1 MFWVKVNL
9 SVDLVKS
16 GQLTNIVDS
25 VSTTNQQNL
34 STIKNVDLRKSHPH
48 QQNWSIAQIVDSL
61 LDPNQQMV
69 SLKIGETTKCTLGF
83 FLHNNK
89 FVDQQSGSNVQI
101 VVSGPTSTNCVIPN
115 LPRGSRQLYH
125 ALLAHFF
132 RENNLRT
139 PSAKFLCVK
148 FCRPESFDFLCLCH
162 QYNILIV
169 SEMSPIGPN
178 CREESVCFGF
188 GVELHYNELGWVSQ
202 KWSADQ
208 NSSSSIF
215 RETKIFSTAK
225 RCSYNSPTQRS
236 QPNPIP
242 LPIQS
247 HL

>member
-48 QQNWSIAQIVDSL
+48 QQNWSIVQIVDSL
-61 LDPNQQMV
+61 LDPNQQSV

-125 ALLAHFF
+125 IVGATPLVDSGPSNLLIRWPTLLIRWPTLLF
-132 RENNLRT
+132 RD
-139 PSAKFLCVK
+139 PLCWFGFPLCWCGSTQLEK
-148 FCRPESFDFLCLCH
+148 WESESGHRPECWFGSCLESTFWSMPKHRIYKVGHIYNLHGPRINKICH
-162 QYNILIV
+162 V
-169 SEMSPIGPN
+169 
-178 CREESVCFGF
+178 
-188 GVELHYNELGWVSQ
+188 
-202 KWSADQ
+202 
-208 NSSSSIF
+208 
-215 RETKIFSTAK
+215 
-225 RCSYNSPTQRS
+225 
-236 QPNPIP
+236 
-242 LPIQS
+242 
-247 HL
+247 

>member
-1 MFWVKVNL
+1 MRAPSSCKFWTLMGPIMCYIFEKL
-9 SVDLVKS
+9 AFWGYQIWYCEEMLRGGGDMRA
-16 GQLTNIVDS
+16 
-25 VSTTNQQNL
+25 
-34 STIKNVDLRKSHPH
+34 NV
-48 QQNWSIAQIVDSL
+48 
-61 LDPNQQMV
+61 
-69 SLKIGETTKCTLGF
+69 CTYVA
-83 FLHNNK
+83 K
-89 FVDQQSGSNVQI
+89 DI
-101 VVSGPTSTNCVIPN
+101 
-115 LPRGSRQLYH
+115 Y

-132 RENNLRT
+132 REHNLRT
-139 PSAKFLCVK
+139 PSAKFLCIK

-188 GVELHYNELGWVSQ
+188 GVELHYNELGWESQ

>member
-48 QQNWSIAQIVDSL
+48 QQNWSIVQIVDSL
-61 LDPNQQMV
+61 LDPNQQSV

-115 LPRGSRQLYH
+115 LPRGSRQLYQYFH
-125 ALLAHFF
+125 QGYSNSTHLPMW
-132 RENNLRT
+132 RELWQTEWDESTDDEREVEDCQHCQQLSKRHLKWYDQLIPVVIKRPGSNQLIKNFLVH
-139 PSAKFLCVK
+139 KFLCV
-148 FCRPESFDFLCLCH
+148 H
-162 QYNILIV
+162 T
-169 SEMSPIGPN
+169 
-178 CREESVCFGF
+178 SVW
-188 GVELHYNELGWVSQ
+188 WV
-202 KWSADQ
+202 DQ
-208 NSSSSIF
+208 
-215 RETKIFSTAK
+215 
-225 RCSYNSPTQRS
+225 
-236 QPNPIP
+236 
-242 LPIQS
+242 
-247 HL
+247 